1 MTQEMPVWGNQWS
14 FAAVAHNVDLVLK
27 ADQDKKVGA
36 AQPGQRH
43 SVVTRQFPRGSL
55 VPLWT
60 VELAKGKRMICNWV
74 SHVVSYATNKYYYL
88 GACLL
93 YDESRHWNCLN
104 QQSASVT
111 WQHLRT
117 KMIFMKDLPNHAPP
131 QHQQL
136 AFFWIQAWVPWL
148 ILAWKEMHLRFDVR
162 QSVNQRYSR
171 TFVSICGEAQHHR
184 AARMAAQC
192 LHGTYNV
199 VPPKRYKFIG

>member
-1 MTQEMPVWGNQWS
+1 MEQSQSKIDDLGVPPWLRKCPYGETNGL
-14 FAAVAHNVDLVLK
+14 FAAIAHNVDLVLK

-36 AQPGQRH
+36 AQLWQRH

-74 SHVVSYATNKYYYL
+74 SHVVSYATNKYYYV

-104 QQSASVT
+104 QRSASVT

-117 KMIFMKDLPNHAPP
+117 KMIFMKDLPNPAPP
-131 QHQQL
+131 QQFV
-136 AFFWIQAWVPWL
+136 FFWIQAWVPWL
-148 ILAWKEMHLRFDVR
+148 ILAWKAMHLRFDIR
-162 QSVNQRYSR
+162 QSVNQR
-171 TFVSICGEAQHHR
+171 
-184 AARMAAQC
+184 
-192 LHGTYNV
+192 
-199 VPPKRYKFIG
+199 